1 MNNKEYN
8 LIFAFYNYE
17 NSTTNEE
24 KEKWLKV
31 INELKEEIKD
41 DTI

>member
-8 LIFAFYNYE
+8 LIFALYNYE
-17 NSTTNEE
+17 NSESSEE

-31 INELKEEIKD
+31 INKLKEENKD
-41 DTI
+41 EEE

>member
-1 MNNKEYN
+1 MTNKEYN

-17 NSTTNEE
+17 NSKTNEE

-31 INELKEEIKD
+31 INNLKEEMKNEEE
-41 DTI
+41 